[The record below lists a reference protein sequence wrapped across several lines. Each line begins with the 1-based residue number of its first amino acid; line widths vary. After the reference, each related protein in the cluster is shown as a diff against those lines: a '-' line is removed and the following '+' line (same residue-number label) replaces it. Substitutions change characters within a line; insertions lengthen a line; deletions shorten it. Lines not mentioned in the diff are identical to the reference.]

1 MKRFDHFVSGL
12 FAGLFLPPV
21 AFYIFAYYSFN
32 NADPMLVFKSYYH
45 RHLLTHVISLS
56 VLINLI
62 IFFIFINADS
72 YRAAKGIIGAT
83 LIYFMIVLILK
94 FT

>member
-1 MKRFDHFVSGL
+1 MKRFNHFVSGL
-12 FAGLFLPPV
+12 VIGFFLPPV
-21 AFYIFAYYSFN
+21 AYYIFVFYSFN
-32 NADPMLVFKSYYH
+32 NADQTQVLKSYYH

-72 YRAAKGIIGAT
+72 YRAAKGVIGAT
-83 LIYFMIVLILK
+83 LIYFLIVLILK